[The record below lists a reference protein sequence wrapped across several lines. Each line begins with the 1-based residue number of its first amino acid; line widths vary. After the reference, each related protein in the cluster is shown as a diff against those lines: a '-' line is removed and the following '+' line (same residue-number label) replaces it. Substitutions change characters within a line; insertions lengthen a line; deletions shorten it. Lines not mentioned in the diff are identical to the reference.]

1 MSLTRTVVPAHPGW
15 FVCSPLWKDHECT
28 QLPDISR
35 DPVIAWLVTVAV
47 SGVDTACYDAHPV
60 TADDGRNDDEDVW
73 LMRPDGMFVQP
84 ECRSTF
90 DEDEVRQFMLE
101 DQQRHLARSG

>member
-1 MSLTRTVVPAHPGW
+1 MSVTRTVVPAHPGW
-15 FVCSPLWKDHECT
+15 FVCSPLWIDHECK
-28 QLPDISR
+28 QLPEISR
-35 DPVIAWLVTVAV
+35 DPVIAWLVTV
-47 SGVDTACYDAHPV
+47 SIRDGDTACYYAHPV
-60 TADDGRNDDEDVW
+60 TADESRDDDEDVW

-84 ECRSTF
+84 ELRTTF